1 MSARAVGL
9 VFWVSVAGLAAA
21 ALFWQLRHP
30 PQAPAVNTASQ
41 KPPDLPVVTP
51 VAPFRLPVAS
61 TYNEISSRPLFV
73 ANRRPEPP
81 PPEEPAPE
89 KPPAGPEKKFLLLGV
104 MISPNLTTA
113 LLRPEEPN
121 AKTVRIKPGETVDG
135 WLLEKVL
142 PNQVVIRQGQVSR
155 ELNLVRQKRPPKA
168 RTGRT
173 GARGAQETAPPAVV
187 PVVPQPGELPQA
199 VVPPPPL

>member
-1 MSARAVGL
+1 M
-9 VFWVSVAGLAAA
+9 VFWVSVAGLAAT
-21 ALFWQLRHP
+21 ALLWQLRHP

-51 VAPFRLPVAS
+51 VAPFRLPVAAA
-61 TYNEISSRPLFV
+61 YNEITGRPLFI
-73 ANRRPEPP
+73 ATRRPEPP

-104 MISPNLTTA
+104 MISPHLTTV

-135 WLLEKVL
+135 WLLEKVS

-155 ELNLVRQKRPPKA
+155 ELNLVRQKRPPRA
-168 RTGRT
+168 RAGRT
-173 GARGAQETAPPAVV
+173 GARGGQEAAPPAVV

-199 VVPPPPL
+199 AVPPPPL